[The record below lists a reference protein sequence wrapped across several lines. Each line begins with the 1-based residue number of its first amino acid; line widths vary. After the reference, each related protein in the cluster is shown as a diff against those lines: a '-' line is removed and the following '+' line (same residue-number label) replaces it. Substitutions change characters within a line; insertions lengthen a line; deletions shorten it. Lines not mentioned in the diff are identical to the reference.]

1 MEEQQERKGE
11 KRSNVFWTRIWLLIF
26 LGSIWGQTSKKK
38 VWKCN
43 PRTIRDHRRGR
54 KAKSAEEE
62 EDEPIDSLMDAKQ
75 NKSTNNKRRQKSSS
89 RSKTDKSRQVIQ
101 DSLKQAESDSD
112 STEQSN
118 AEDFSMNSEQEDD
131 SDEDYFDGGKK
142 PKLMGFMRRRGRTGL
157 KDTDMKLNNVPFYED
172 LIAIYSGSKPYNKLM
187 LLSKF
192 TRSLFVCF
200 LFFRRWALEEL

>member
-1 MEEQQERKGE
+1 
-11 KRSNVFWTRIWLLIF
+11 
-26 LGSIWGQTSKKK
+26 
-38 VWKCN
+38 
-43 PRTIRDHRRGR
+43 
-54 KAKSAEEE
+54 
-62 EDEPIDSLMDAKQ
+62 MDAKQ

-118 AEDFSMNSEQEDD
+118 AEDFSMDSEQEDN